1 MRIVDRQIDMY
12 RNALHSCEG
21 KQKQGCDVS
30 ADIKVLIRRLKE
42 LKNQRKVSFQLTH
55 VQ

>member
-1 MRIVDRQIDMY
+1 MIDRQMAVY
-12 RNALHSCEG
+12 RDALHACES

-30 ADIKVLIRRLKE
+30 ADIKLLIKRLKE
-42 LKNQRKVSFQLTH
+42 LKNQRKVSFQLAH

>member
-1 MRIVDRQIDMY
+1 MRIVDRQIAIC
-12 RNALHSCEG
+12 RNALHACER

-30 ADIKVLIRRLKE
+30 ADIKFLIRRLKE
-42 LKNQRKVSFQLTH
+42 LKNQRKVSFQLAH